1 MEFDHNKQEKRHS
14 ATTHPERLGTG
25 DSRSRLE

>member
-1 MEFDHNKQEKRHS
+1 MSSTFGQERRYS